1 LADVRTERLR
11 GINAAGRRASPGRPP
26 ACRYIEGSATLCRC
40 RQMGAMKR
48 VAPPVDRH
56 AAARRCPSRHHVRVV
71 PQSRPQQH
79 ALRMAAFRL

>member
-1 LADVRTERLR
+1 
-11 GINAAGRRASPGRPP
+11 
-26 ACRYIEGSATLCRC
+26 
-40 RQMGAMKR
+40 MGAMKR